1 VSEGLRGADWQYTYG
16 PSDDRLH
23 SFYIPA
29 LQRSVRYDRS
39 AGFFS
44 SAALA
49 VAAAGIAHLIA
60 RGGHMRL
67 LVGAQL
73 EQADIDAVAAGEA
86 LESRV
91 AARMLEGLAG
101 IQDALMRE
109 RHACLA
115 WMVAEGTLEMRV
127 VLPKGPDNLP
137 LPADEAAEY
146 FHPKQG
152 VFVDEAG
159 DRIAFSGSANES
171 VAGWVR
177 NYELLEVY
185 RSWDA
190 SAAYLVNIERR
201 FEELWSDRDPDW
213 IALNVPDAVRQR
225 LLAVRP
231 SAPPLRDPL
240 ERPTVRPPA
249 VDEAALKR
257 DRIMLQFLRDAAQL
271 PAASRFGAETSAIT
285 PWPHQHRVA
294 DALVERFP
302 ERFLVCDEVG
312 LGKTIEAGLLI
323 RQLLLSRRAER
334 ILLLAPASILRQWQ
348 EELYEKF
355 ALDVPRYDGTTCWG
369 YFGDERPL
377 SAPNPFDAFACMLVS
392 AQLAKRPGR
401 REQLL
406 SAQPFDLVIVDEAHH
421 ARRRDFLQLSQYRP
435 NRLLE
440 LLSELRKRT
449 RSLLLLTATPMQVH
463 PVEVWDLLRLAGL
476 GGRWGARDTT
486 FLRFFTE
493 LRKGPDEVDWDF
505 VCAMVRDEARMG
517 GTLDPAAEDSAR
529 ERLGLVDWEWLRGVL
544 ASSRPA
550 AQLRHADS
558 RLRTVAL
565 EVVRQQTP
573 VRRLVFRN
581 TRELLRRYHARG
593 ILRETVPV
601 RSVAQRWVTM
611 RPDEDALYRRIEE
624 YISHFYARY
633 ENERKGLGFI
643 MTVYRRRLTS
653 SFYAITRSLERR
665 LAFLTGRPEGTED
678 ASEHA
683 VDPLADLGIE
693 LDDVEQDDL
702 DLDVGEEPGPTG
714 RDRFRDEIVYVED
727 FLREL
732 RGLGTDSKLERL
744 HDELREVL
752 RERDSV
758 VVFTQYTDTMDYLR
772 DALRD
777 VYGRQVACFSGRG
790 GERWRNGRWELC
802 TKEELKRAFR
812 SGEEVKI
819 LLCTEAASEGLNLQ
833 TCGVLINYD
842 MPWNPMRVEQRIGRI
857 DRIGQRYAEVWVRNY
872 FYDDTVEALVYQRL
886 ADRIEWFVNVV
897 GELQPIL
904 AEVARTIER
913 VALTPREERE
923 RQLAAEISRI
933 RQDLA
938 ERRFAA
944 LDLDEYADDRP
955 AVQHASPLSLDDLAR
970 VVTGSPTLSGR
981 FRSHPTIPDAYLL
994 KADHRE
1000 VAVTFSRSVFDE
1012 HPDTVR
1018 FLVPGDR
1025 VYEALLAGTP
1035 GSADV
1040 STVGATS
1047 QPTIVRAEIAGVVPR
1062 VAYYARSRDSWSRV
1076 DTFATLE
1083 PTLERLS
1090 EDNVP
1095 WTGETLEEIERDAA
1109 ALGAED
1115 TEWLRRIVRL
1125 GMEGDRL
1132 ALQERARDILLR
1144 AAHVELALGQQLELM
1159 GSDYP
1164 WEFGPGAIDGLR
1176 RHKYPWAPMLQLV
1189 DVSDLSPAAV
1199 DAYQQE
1205 LAGEAPERLR
1215 RRFAALTDEANHL
1228 LRQLVEP
1235 PGQFSFPEPSVRL
1248 EHLALPT

>member
-1 VSEGLRGADWQYTYG
+1 VTEGLRRADWQYTYG

-23 SFYIPA
+23 AFYIPA

-86 LESRV
+86 LEARV
-91 AARMLEGLAG
+91 AARMLQGLEG
-101 IQDALMRE
+101 IQDALMQE

-127 VLPKGPDNLP
+127 VLPKGPDGLP

-177 NYELLEVY
+177 NYEVLEVY

-190 SAAYLVNIERR
+190 SAPYLVNVERR
-201 FEELWSDRDPDW
+201 FEDLWSDRDPDW
-213 IALNVPDAVRQR
+213 IALEVPDAVRQR

-231 SAPPLRDPL
+231 PAPPLRDPL
-240 ERPTVRPPA
+240 ERPAPSA
-249 VDEAALKR
+249 
-257 DRIMLQFLRDAAQL
+257 DRATLARERIALQFIRDAAML
-271 PAASRFGAETSAIT
+271 PNASRFGAETSAIT
-285 PWPHQHRVA
+285 PWPHQDRVA
-294 DALVERFP
+294 DTLVERFP

-312 LGKTIEAGLLI
+312 LGKTIEAGLVV

-334 ILLLAPASILRQWQ
+334 ILLLAPASVLRQWQ

-355 ALDVPRYDGTTCWG
+355 ALDVPRYDGATCWG

-377 SAPNPFDAFACMLVS
+377 SAPNPFDAFGFMLAS
-392 AQLAKRPGR
+392 AQLVKRPGR

-406 SAQPFDLVIVDEAHH
+406 SAQPYDLVIVDEAHH
-421 ARRRDFLQLSQYRP
+421 ARRKDFLQLHQYRP

-440 LLSELRKRT
+440 LLADLRKRT

-493 LRKGPDEVDWDF
+493 LRKGADEVDWDF

-517 GTLDPAAEDSAR
+517 GTLDPAVEDSAR
-529 ERLGLVDWEWLRGVL
+529 ARLGLVDWEWLRGVL
-544 ASSRPA
+544 AGPRPT
-550 AQLRHADS
+550 AQLRRADP
-558 RLRTVAL
+558 RIRAVAL
-565 EVVRQQTP
+565 EIIAQQTP

-601 RSVAQRWVTM
+601 RSVAQRWIVM
-611 RPDEDALYRRIEE
+611 RPDEDALYRRIDE
-624 YISHFYARY
+624 YISHFYAQY

-653 SFYAITRSLERR
+653 SFYAMTRSLERR
-665 LAFLTGRPEGTED
+665 LAFLTGRPEGAED
-678 ASEHA
+678 ASARA
-683 VDPLADLGIE
+683 VDPLSELGID

-702 DLDVGEEPGPTG
+702 DLDVGDEPGPTG

-744 HDELREVL
+744 QEELREVL

-790 GERWRNGRWELC
+790 GERWRNGRWEPC

-857 DRIGQRYAEVWVRNY
+857 DRIGQRYGEVWVRNY
-872 FYDDTVEALVYQRL
+872 FYDDTVEAQVYQRL
-886 ADRIEWFVNVV
+886 GDRIEWFVNVV

-904 AEVARTIER
+904 AEVGRTIQR
-913 VALTPREERE
+913 VALSPREERD
-923 RQLAAEISRI
+923 RQLAAEIARI
-933 RQDLA
+933 REELA

-955 AVQHASPLSLDDLAR
+955 PAQRSSPLSLADLAR
-970 VVTGSPTLSGR
+970 VITTSPTLGAR
-981 FRSHPTIPDAYLL
+981 FRPHPVIPDAYLL
-994 KADHRE
+994 RVDRRE
-1000 VAVTFSRSVFDE
+1000 VPVTFSRSVFDE

-1025 VYEALLAGTP
+1025 TYEALLASSP
-1035 GSADV
+1035 GVTDL
-1040 STVGATS
+1040 ATDAAAS
-1047 QPTIVRAEIAGVVPR
+1047 QAALVRAEVDGIVPR
-1062 VAYYARSRDSWSRV
+1062 VAYY
-1076 DTFATLE
+1076 E
-1083 PTLERLS
+1083 PTGEGWRRLDTLADLEQALGQ
-1090 EDNVP
+1090 VGPGTPP
-1095 WTGETLEEIERDAA
+1095 WTMEMLEAVERDAEA
-1109 ALGAED
+1109 IGAED
-1115 TEWLRRIVRL
+1115 VVRLRRTFDLDI
-1125 GMEGDRL
+1125 EGDRL
-1132 ALQERARDILLR
+1132 ALQERGRDILLR
-1144 AAHVELALGQQLELM
+1144 AAHVELALGQQPELM

-1176 RHKYPWAPMLQLV
+1176 RHKYPWAPLLHLV
-1189 DVSDLSPAAV
+1189 DASDLSPAAA
-1199 DAYQQE
+1199 DPYQQE
-1205 LAGEAPERLR
+1205 LTGETPERLR
-1215 RRFAALTDEANHL
+1215 RRFAALADDAKQL

-1235 PGQFSFPEPSVRL
+1235 AGQFAFMEPSVRL
-1248 EHLALPT
+1248 EHLAS